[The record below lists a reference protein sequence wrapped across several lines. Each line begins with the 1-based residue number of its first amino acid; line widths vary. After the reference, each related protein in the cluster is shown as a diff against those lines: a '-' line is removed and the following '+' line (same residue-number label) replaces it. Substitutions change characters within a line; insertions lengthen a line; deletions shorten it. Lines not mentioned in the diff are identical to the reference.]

1 MTQRSGGAEQLFS
14 SRQSLEARTSAGGLD
29 REGQH
34 GELPCLESRSCH
46 VLN

>member
-1 MTQRSGGAEQLFS
+1 MTQRSGGAEQLFA